1 MAIRAFLVR
10 DVAKL
15 NLKYLNNMLKS
26 YDENKC
32 KLLNKKLNFY
42 DYISDD
48 LKDKG
53 FKEKEIKNIYDSH
66 FPSEQLIYKCLYYF
80 ISLYNPFDDIKEL
93 KETMKELGLECYE
106 HADIDLLSNI
116 MKARSEV
123 DY

>member
-10 DVAKL
+10 DVIKL
-15 NLKYLNNMLKS
+15 NSNYLNDYMDI
-26 YDENKC
+26 YDKNY
-32 KLLNKKLNFY
+32 KKNTDVSFY

-53 FKEKEIKNIYDSH
+53 FKEKEIKNIYDNY

-80 ISLYNPFDDIKEL
+80 ISLYSPFDNIKEL
-93 KETMKELGLECYE
+93 KETIKELDLECYE
-106 HADIDLLSNI
+106 HVDIDLLSNI